1 MKFDI
6 SISFRGMDKEVNDS
20 LYRVHFPEYTHILY
34 TPPVPKSM
42 SEAMLDALIF
52 EGPIYMAH
60 CGKVSWKSRYGVYKG
75 ADKLDLATLVDDP
88 EDATCPKCIEYF
100 VFATLRDL
108 P

>member
-1 MKFDI
+1 MKFEFD
-6 SISFRGMDKEVNDS
+6 ISFRGMDKEVNDS
-20 LYRVHFPEYTHILY
+20 LYRVHFPEYTHLLY
-34 TPPVPKSM
+34 TPPEPKSP
-42 SEAMLDALIF
+42 SEVMLDAMIF
-52 EGPIYMAH
+52 DGPIIMAH

-75 ADKLDLATLVDDP
+75 KDRLDPATLVDDP